1 MAAWHWASMHKARTL
16 KLKQL
21 NEIQTSL
28 ISSFAPVLV
37 LLWHVKMF
45 YVKLHVYSACCVGV
59 QVLWLVRSSVLQ
71 APALSAKSK
80 VFFREICVAASK
92 CPDFTVIAN
101 TQTLQAHPREVRE
114 SWGLSKVTFYW
125 LFFCRLPE
133 SLLGLQASLDFTYL
147 ITHTPVEYG
156 CEVVKFSMNVL
167 NNDFI
172 THYLNRVG

>member
-1 MAAWHWASMHKARTL
+1 MAAWHWASMHNARTL

-28 ISSFAPVLV
+28 TSSFAPVLV

-45 YVKLHVYSACCVGV
+45 YVKLHVYSARCVGV

-125 LFFCRLPE
+125 LFFLQTSRE
-133 SLLGLQASLDFTYL
+133 SPWPTGFTGLHLFNHPHSSGIWMWSCQ
-147 ITHTPVEYG
+147 I
-156 CEVVKFSMNVL
+156 
-167 NNDFI
+167 
-172 THYLNRVG
+172 